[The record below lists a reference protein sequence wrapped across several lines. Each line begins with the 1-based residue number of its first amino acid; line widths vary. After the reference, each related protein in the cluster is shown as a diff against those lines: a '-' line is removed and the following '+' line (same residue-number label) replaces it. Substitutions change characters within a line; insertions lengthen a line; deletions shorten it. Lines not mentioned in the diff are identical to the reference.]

1 MPSFTN
7 PVADADETQQA
18 VRGLAHA
25 TRRFAEPSDFYNV
38 LGSLSQTLESLSQVL
53 HQLGAFHDGTAN
65 RLARVDSD
73 AREGRA
79 VSYQV
84 AWELHRAAE
93 MVHQVGAAVDRA
105 HQGEAS
111 IAYDVSD
118 LPRMEYVA
126 PRTPGSG
133 LSL

>member
-7 PVADADETQQA
+7 PVADADEAQES
-18 VRGLAHA
+18 VRALAHA
-25 TRRFAEPSDFYNV
+25 TRRFTDPSDVYSV
-38 LGSLSQTLESLSQVL
+38 LGSLSQLMGSLTQVL
-53 HQLGAFHDGTAN
+53 HQLGAVHDRSTH
-65 RLARVDSD
+65 RLACVEGDPRQ
-73 AREGRA
+73 GRA

-93 MVHQVGAAVDRA
+93 MAHQIGTAVDRA

-111 IAYDVSD
+111 IAYDVREFPWLEPAS
-118 LPRMEYVA
+118 PR
-126 PRTPGSG
+126 PDGG